1 MPLSLACLSTLDS
14 VVPSIAAITSTLAPL
29 VTMFS
34 IWESWFGISSSAY
47 CRSVLYP
54 RCFSTL
60 TMLLPSS
67 IQRAEALVGI
77 AMPTVGLP
85 CASAGLENATEPA
98 TTADRTDLSSFM
110 FHSQVLDVSRG
121 LSRHAPCV
129 SFPGARREKGRG
141 PFLDV
146 VADEVGKFFR
156 RAAERD
162 GTLPL

>member
-1 MPLSLACLSTLDS
+1 MPLSLACLSTSDS

-54 RCFSTL
+54 RSFNTL
-60 TMLLPSS
+60 TILLPSS

-85 CASAGLENATEPA
+85 CASADPEHATEPS
-98 TTADRTDLSSFM
+98 TMADRTDLSSFM
-110 FHSQVLDVSRG
+110 FHSRVLDVSRR
-121 LSRHAPCV
+121 LSRSALGA
-129 SFPGARREKGRG
+129 SSPGTGRG
-141 PFLDV
+141 KDRDPFFDV
-146 VADEVGKFFR
+146 GADEVGKFFR
-156 RAAERD
+156 RAA
-162 GTLPL
+162 